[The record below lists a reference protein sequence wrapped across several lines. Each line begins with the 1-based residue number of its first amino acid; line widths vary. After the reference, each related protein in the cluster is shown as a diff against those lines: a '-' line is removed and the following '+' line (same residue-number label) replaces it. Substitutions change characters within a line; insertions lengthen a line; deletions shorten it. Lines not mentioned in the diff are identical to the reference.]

1 MLINNGIDQV
11 STSSYLPGVFDWP
24 ARMKEMLDFVGL
36 TPVELESVQSTAPI
50 LLAHADEL
58 TSAIYDHFLKF
69 PEARKF
75 FLAEDGEVDSEQ
87 IDRRKHS
94 LARWL
99 QASIGFKVD
108 EDFPVF
114 LLAIGLAHGHPPSH
128 RAHLGSIP
136 SRFMIGTLSFVQTA
150 LAQLLFQD
158 MDDQSEARRASIA
171 WNKLLMVQLDM
182 LLAGY
187 VTEQPTAPTAEPKTK

>member
-1 MLINNGIDQV
+1 M

-24 ARMKEMLDFVGL
+24 ARMKEMVDFVGL
-36 TPVELESVQSTAPI
+36 TPAELELVQSTSPI
-50 LLAHADEL
+50 LLARADEL
-58 TSAIYDHFLKF
+58 TSAIYNHFLKF

-75 FLAEDGEVDSEQ
+75 FLADDGEVDPER

-99 QASIGFKVD
+99 QTSIEFKVD

-114 LLAIGLAHGHPPSH
+114 LLAIGLTHAHPPSH
-128 RAHLGSIP
+128 RAHLGAIP
-136 SRFMIGTLSFVQTA
+136 TRFMIGTMSFAQTA
-150 LAQLLFQD
+150 LSRLLFQD

-171 WNKLLMVQLDM
+171 WNKLLMVQLDV

-187 VTEQPTAPTAEPKTK
+187 VTEQPTAPTGHSVSK

>member
-1 MLINNGIDQV
+1 
-11 STSSYLPGVFDWP
+11 
-24 ARMKEMLDFVGL
+24 MKEMVDFVGL
-36 TPVELESVQSTAPI
+36 TPAELELVQSTSPI

-58 TSAIYDHFLKF
+58 TSAIYEHFLRF

-75 FLAEDGEVDSEQ
+75 FLAEDGEVDPER

-99 QASIGFKVD
+99 QASIEFKVD

-128 RAHLGSIP
+128 RAHLGAIP
-136 SRFMIGTLSFVQTA
+136 SRFMIGTMSLAQTA
-150 LAQLLFQD
+150 LAQLLSQD

-171 WNKLLMVQLDM
+171 WNKLIMVQLDV

-187 VTEQPTAPTAEPKTK
+187 VIEQPTTPTAESMDK

>member
-1 MLINNGIDQV
+1 V

-24 ARMKEMLDFVGL
+24 ARMKEMVDFVGL
-36 TPVELESVQSTAPI
+36 TPAELELVQSTSPI
-50 LLAHADEL
+50 LLARADEL
-58 TSAIYDHFLKF
+58 TSAIYEHFLKF

-75 FLAEDGEVDSEQ
+75 FLADDGEVDPER

-99 QASIGFKVD
+99 QTSIEFKVD

-114 LLAIGLAHGHPPSH
+114 LLAIGLTHGHPPSH
-128 RAHLGSIP
+128 RAHLGAIP
-136 SRFMIGTLSFVQTA
+136 TRFMIGTMSFAQTA

-171 WNKLLMVQLDM
+171 WNKLLMVQLDV

-187 VTEQPTAPTAEPKTK
+187 VTEQPTAPTGKSVSK

>member
-1 MLINNGIDQV
+1 MV
-11 STSSYLPGVFDWP
+11 
-24 ARMKEMLDFVGL
+24 DFVGL
-36 TPVELESVQSTAPI
+36 TPAELELVQSTSPI
-50 LLAHADEL
+50 LLARADEL
-58 TSAIYDHFLKF
+58 TSAIYAHFLKF

-75 FLAEDGEVDSEQ
+75 FLADDGEVDPER

-99 QASIGFKVD
+99 QTSIEFKVD

-114 LLAIGLAHGHPPSH
+114 LLAIGLTHGHPPSH
-128 RAHLGSIP
+128 RAHLGAIP
-136 SRFMIGTLSFVQTA
+136 TRFMIGTMSFAQTA

-171 WNKLLMVQLDM
+171 WNKLLMVQLDV

-187 VTEQPTAPTAEPKTK
+187 VTDQPTAPTGKSVSK

>member
-1 MLINNGIDQV
+1 M

-24 ARMKEMLDFVGL
+24 ARMKEMVDFVGL
-36 TPVELESVQSTAPI
+36 TPAELELVQSTSPI
-50 LLAHADEL
+50 LLARADEL
-58 TSAIYDHFLKF
+58 TSAIYEHFLKF

-75 FLAEDGEVDSEQ
+75 FLADDGEVDPERS
-87 IDRRKHS
+87 DRRKHS

-99 QASIGFKVD
+99 QTSIEFKVD

-114 LLAIGLAHGHPPSH
+114 LLAIGLTHGHPPSH
-128 RAHLGSIP
+128 RAHLGAIP
-136 SRFMIGTLSFVQTA
+136 TRFMIGTMSFAQTA

-171 WNKLLMVQLDM
+171 WNKLLMVQLDV

-187 VTEQPTAPTAEPKTK
+187 VTDQPTAPTGKSVSK

>member
-1 MLINNGIDQV
+1 M

-24 ARMKEMLDFVGL
+24 ARMKEMVDFVGL
-36 TPVELESVQSTAPI
+36 TPAELELVQSTSPI
-50 LLAHADEL
+50 LLARADEL
-58 TSAIYDHFLKF
+58 TSAIYEHFLKF

-75 FLAEDGEVDSEQ
+75 FLADDGEVDPER

-99 QASIGFKVD
+99 QTSIEFKVD

-114 LLAIGLAHGHPPSH
+114 LLAIGLTHGYPPSH
-128 RAHLGSIP
+128 RAHLGAIP
-136 SRFMIGTLSFVQTA
+136 TRFMIGTMSFAQTA

-171 WNKLLMVQLDM
+171 WNKLLMVQLDV

-187 VTEQPTAPTAEPKTK
+187 VTDQPTAPTGKSVSK

>member
-1 MLINNGIDQV
+1 M
-11 STSSYLPGVFDWP
+11 STSSYLPGVFDWR
-24 ARMKEMLDFVGL
+24 ARMKEMVDFVGL
-36 TPVELESVQSTAPI
+36 TPAELELVQSTSPI

-58 TSAIYDHFLKF
+58 TSAIYEHFLRF

-75 FLAEDGEVDSEQ
+75 FLAEDGEVDPER

-99 QASIGFKVD
+99 QASIEFKVD

-128 RAHLGSIP
+128 RAHLGAIP
-136 SRFMIGTLSFVQTA
+136 SRFMIGTMSLAQTA
-150 LAQLLFQD
+150 LAQLLSQD

-171 WNKLLMVQLDM
+171 WNKLIMVQLDV

-187 VTEQPTAPTAEPKTK
+187 VTEQPTPPTAESMNK

>member
-1 MLINNGIDQV
+1 V

-24 ARMKEMLDFVGL
+24 ARMKEMVDFVGL
-36 TPVELESVQSTAPI
+36 TPAELELVQSTSPI
-50 LLAHADEL
+50 LLARADEL
-58 TSAIYDHFLKF
+58 TSAIYEHFLKF

-75 FLAEDGEVDSEQ
+75 FLADDGEVDPER

-99 QASIGFKVD
+99 QTSIEFKVD

-114 LLAIGLAHGHPPSH
+114 LLAIGLTHGYPPSH
-128 RAHLGSIP
+128 RAHLGAIP
-136 SRFMIGTLSFVQTA
+136 TRFMIGTMSFAQTA

-171 WNKLLMVQLDM
+171 WNKLLMVQLDV

-187 VTEQPTAPTAEPKTK
+187 VTDQPTAPTGKSVSK

>member
-1 MLINNGIDQV
+1 M
-11 STSSYLPGVFDWP
+11 SSSSYLPGVFDWP
-24 ARMKEMLDFVGL
+24 ARMKEMVDFVGL
-36 TPVELESVQSTAPI
+36 TPAELELVQSTSPI
-50 LLAHADEL
+50 LLARADEL

-69 PEARKF
+69 PEASKF
-75 FLAEDGEVDSEQ
+75 FLAEDGEVDPER

-99 QASIGFKVD
+99 QASIEFKVD

-114 LLAIGLAHGHPPSH
+114 LLAIGLTHGHPPSH
-128 RAHLGSIP
+128 RAHLGAIP
-136 SRFMIGTLSFVQTA
+136 SRFMIGTMSSAQTA

-158 MDDQSEARRASIA
+158 MDNQSEARRASIA
-171 WNKLLMVQLDM
+171 WNKLIMVQLDV

-187 VTEQPTAPTAEPKTK
+187 VTEQPTPPTAESMNK

>member
-1 MLINNGIDQV
+1 V
-11 STSSYLPGVFDWP
+11 SSSSYLPGVFDWP
-24 ARMKEMLDFVGL
+24 ARMKEMVDFVGL
-36 TPVELESVQSTAPI
+36 TPAELELVQSTSPI
-50 LLAHADEL
+50 LLARADEL

-75 FLAEDGEVDSEQ
+75 FLAEDGEVDPER

-99 QASIGFKVD
+99 QASIEFKVD

-128 RAHLGSIP
+128 RAHLGAIP
-136 SRFMIGTLSFVQTA
+136 SRFMIGTMSFAQTA

-158 MDDQSEARRASIA
+158 MDNQSEAWRASIA
-171 WNKLLMVQLDM
+171 WNKLIMVQLDV

-187 VTEQPTAPTAEPKTK
+187 VIEQPTPPTAESMNK

>member
-1 MLINNGIDQV
+1 V
-11 STSSYLPGVFDWP
+11 SSSSYLPGVFDWP
-24 ARMKEMLDFVGL
+24 ARMKEMVDFVGL
-36 TPVELESVQSTAPI
+36 TPAELELVQSTSPI
-50 LLAHADEL
+50 LLARADEL

-75 FLAEDGEVDSEQ
+75 FLAEDGEVDPER

-99 QASIGFKVD
+99 QASIEFKVD

-128 RAHLGSIP
+128 RVHLGAIP
-136 SRFMIGTLSFVQTA
+136 SRFMIGTMSFAQTA

-158 MDDQSEARRASIA
+158 MDNQSEAWRASIA
-171 WNKLLMVQLDM
+171 WNKLIMVQLDV

-187 VTEQPTAPTAEPKTK
+187 VIEQPTPPTAESMNK

>member
-1 MLINNGIDQV
+1 M
-11 STSSYLPGVFDWP
+11 SSSSYLPGVFDWP
-24 ARMKEMLDFVGL
+24 ARMKEMVDFVGL
-36 TPVELESVQSTAPI
+36 TPAELELVQSTSPI
-50 LLAHADEL
+50 LLARADEL

-75 FLAEDGEVDSEQ
+75 FLAEDGEVDPER

-99 QASIGFKVD
+99 QASIEFKVD

-128 RAHLGSIP
+128 RAHLGAIP
-136 SRFMIGTLSFVQTA
+136 TRFMIGTMSFAQTA

-171 WNKLLMVQLDM
+171 WNKLLMVQLDV

-187 VTEQPTAPTAEPKTK
+187 VTDQPTAPTGKSVSK